1 MTEFARFAADY
12 FDGRQSARHRVEVVR
27 VGETVVI
34 RGAEVLREE
43 RVSDLR
49 VEPRVGSL
57 PLRIALP
64 EGAVLVA
71 DADAV
76 ASVLPIPRSAGLAHR
91 LESHLGVVFASLAG
105 LVVAGWF
112 GYRDGVPWLAHRV
125 ADHIPPALES
135 QIAEQGMESLDQYVF
150 RPSRMDAA
158 RQARLRESFR
168 QLAAG
173 LGPAA
178 SGARLEFR
186 NGRWIGANAFALPG
200 GTVVMTDQLAAL
212 LDDAHVDAVLA
223 HELGHLQYRH
233 GTRQLLQDSIVGLA
247 SMALLGDAS
256 SVSQVA
262 ATLPTVLGHT
272 SYSRDFEREADRF
285 AFGLLRRTGRSPR
298 LLGEALASLEK
309 AAARH
314 SSSECP
320 VPRDGSAPD
329 SDEDRRRPTAEDLG
343 YLSTHPPTA
352 ERIRAAEEAAR

>member
-1 MTEFARFAADY
+1 
-12 FDGRQSARHRVEVVR
+12 
-27 VGETVVI
+27 
-34 RGAEVLREE
+34 GAEVLREE

-76 ASVLPIPRSAGLAHR
+76 ASVLPIPRAAGLAHR

-200 GTVVMTDQLAAL
+200 GVVVMTDQLAAL
-212 LDDAHVDAVLA
+212 LDDDHVEAVLA

-247 SMALLGDAS
+247 AMAFLGDAS
-256 SVSQVA
+256 AVSHIA
-262 ATLPTVLGHT
+262 ATLPTVLVHT
-272 SYSRDFEREADRF
+272 SFSRDFEREADGF
-285 AFGLLRRTGRSPR
+285 AFQLLRRAGRSPR
-298 LLGEALASLEK
+298 LLGEALATLEK
-309 AAARH
+309 RRERP
-314 SSSECP
+314 STECRVP
-320 VPRDGSAPD
+320 HDDGKAPRDPED
-329 SDEDRRRPTAEDLG
+329 SEPPVDLG
-343 YLSTHPPTA
+343 YLSTHPPTE